1 MVTYLCALKFM
12 DLISSL
18 LFFFFLMIRRPQRS
32 TRTDTL
38 FPYTTLFRS
47 QPRWFDARWRR
58 RRVFQGREAPRYLQL
73 MQLWIDVPSSQ
84 RLQREPL
91 ALRAPIHETT
101 SNRLALRQLCQQRSR
116 RWRS

>member
-1 MVTYLCALKFM
+1 MERPRDFLPFK
-12 DLISSL
+12 ISKETVWKVELSL
-18 LFFFFLMIRRPQRS
+18 SDYQAQKKRRCH
-32 TRTDTL
+32 
-38 FPYTTLFRS
+38 
-47 QPRWFDARWRR
+47 PRWFDARWRR

-101 SNRLALRQLCQQRSR
+101 SNRLSLRQLCQQIGRASCR
-116 RWRS
+116 ERVCQYG